1 MSSLSDFDRHAR
13 QLHAA
18 SLASL
23 SPQTLARLRH
33 ARQASGQGARRSR
46 SFTWLGATAC
56 TMLLAVLA
64 ASQLLPPRQ
73 RGAPAGQMP
82 TIAALARADGAD
94 TTDAFVS
101 TAEVLDQNPDLYLWL
116 GSDAWLAME

>member
-1 MSSLSDFDRHAR
+1 VSSPSDFDRHAR

-23 SPQTLARLRH
+23 SPQTLARLRN

-46 SFTWLGATAC
+46 SLTWLGATAC

-64 ASQLLPPRQ
+64 ARQLLPPRPHGAAGGRIGAGGAGVPPTDTACTQ
-73 RGAPAGQMP
+73 ITGPDRGATQPNRSPQR
-82 TIAALARADGAD
+82 RA
-94 TTDAFVS
+94 
-101 TAEVLDQNPDLYLWL
+101 
-116 GSDAWLAME
+116 

>member
-1 MSSLSDFDRHAR
+1 MSSPSDFDRRAR

-23 SPQTLARLRH
+23 SPQTLARLRN

-46 SFTWLGATAC
+46 SLTWLGATAC

-73 RGAPAGQMP
+73 HGAPAGQMP
-82 TIAALARADGAD
+82 TIAALPRADEA
-94 TTDAFVS
+94 DAFVS

>member
-1 MSSLSDFDRHAR
+1 M
-13 QLHAA
+13 HAA

-23 SPQTLARLRH
+23 SPQTLARLRN

-46 SFTWLGATAC
+46 SLTWLGATAC

-73 RGAPAGQMP
+73 HGAPAGQMP
-82 TIAALARADGAD
+82 TIAALPRADEA
-94 TTDAFVS
+94 DAFVS